1 MRVFTPEEEKL
12 MRRLRFGALCAL
24 TLLMPLSPVSAEEGV
39 TKTEIVIGNVLPM
52 TSSAALVGR
61 AAHFGTV
68 VAAAEIN
75 ANGGINGRNIVIKTE
90 DDGYVP
96 ARTVQGLRKLMDEG
110 LFGLIGTGAGAGTT
124 AILPILED
132 ESIPA
137 IVSFSPVKASI
148 DPIKPSI
155 FMIGASYQ
163 DLLFAQL
170 KYIHDNDSPEKA
182 KYGIIRQDDDFGNQL
197 EEAFTRA
204 IDAFGA
210 DAAEPIRYKRGQKD
224 FGAEILR
231 TRSNG
236 VNVLIA
242 GGVTTE
248 IPAMLKEA
256 SKFKMDLRISTVPT
270 ATLPPI
276 MKLSAPSGYTYY
288 SGDYISPMGSE
299 GSAHF
304 MEMAKAHLTEEEQGA
319 LNRYSLTGYVAAKI
333 MIEAIRRCGD
343 EPTRACAVDKMTS
356 GEPFDT
362 AGITLPLTFTPDR
375 HISATAVRVLKVDPE
390 AGTVT
395 PVTEFEQF

>member
-1 MRVFTPEEEKL
+1 MRS
-12 MRRLRFGALCAL
+12 LRYGALCAL
-24 TLLMPLSPVSAEEGV
+24 TMLIPLSPVSAEEGV

-68 VAAAEIN
+68 IAAAEAN
-75 ANGGINGRNIVIKTE
+75 ANGGVNGRKIIIKTE

-110 LFGLIGTGAGAGTT
+110 LFGLIGTGAGAGTA
-124 AILPILED
+124 AILPILE
-132 ESIPA
+132 EEKIPT

-148 DPIKPSI
+148 DPIKPTI

-163 DLLFAQL
+163 DLIFAQM
-170 KYIHDNDSPEKA
+170 KYIHDNDVPENP

-197 EEAFTRA
+197 EEGFNRA
-204 IDAFGA
+204 IEAYKPEAA
-210 DAAEPIRYKRGQKD
+210 DPIRYKRGQKD

-236 VNVLIA
+236 VNILVA

-256 SKFKMDLRISTVPT
+256 SKFKMDLRIATVPT
-270 ATLPPI
+270 STLPPI
-276 MKLSAPSGYTYY
+276 MKLSAPSGYHYY
-288 SGDYISPMGSE
+288 SGDYISPMGSD
-299 GSAHF
+299 GTAHF
-304 MEMAKAHLTEEEQGA
+304 AEVAKASLTEEELGA
-319 LNRYSLTGYVAAKI
+319 VNRYSLTGYVAGKI

-343 EPTRACAVDKMTS
+343 EPTRACVVDKMTS

-362 AGITLPLTFTPDR
+362 TGITLPLTFAPDR
-375 HISATAVRVLKVDPE
+375 HISATAVRVLEVDPT